1 MFTPH
6 DQIDFRHDQT
16 SIPARLISAMFF
28 FVEMAIFNN
37 PIRGPFLVSTV
48 VASRLIVP
56 GLVLSIL
63 LN

>member
-28 FVEMAIFNN
+28 VEWPFLTN
-37 PIRGPFLVSTV
+37 PIRATFLVSTV